1 MSVQIPQVPN
11 WVYPGE
17 VHADPGPAEAIIVT
31 FNDLVT
37 PAQAKRAA
45 TVAALVLRSSG
56 VRDARVAGPVA
67 VSGRHVVLE
76 LTADIDFDECLD
88 LHFRMKSGYQ
98 SGMGSSLLEGP
109 PPGGEI
115 RMVYRGW

>member
-1 MSVQIPQVPN
+1 MSVQTPHLPN

-17 VHADPGPAEAIIVT
+17 VRADPGPAKILVVT
-31 FNDLVT
+31 FDDLVT

-45 TVAALVLRSSG
+45 TVAALLLRAAG
-56 VRDARVAGPVA
+56 VRDARVAGPATV
-67 VSGRHVVLE
+67 VSRNVVLE
-76 LTADIDFDECLD
+76 LTANIDVDTYLELS
-88 LHFRMKSGYQ
+88 FRMSDGYQ
-98 SGMGSSLLEGP
+98 TGLESALLEGP